1 MYNLSIALNYI
12 FYILYYLCYLYIIR
26 IARVTGRAR
35 EPSISRHMVS
45 RKPTNQTRANESN
58 FNMTWTFTI
67 SLAQS
72 CVVQGRWRLSMIYR
86 KIIDLNWIS

>member
-1 MYNLSIALNYI
+1 MLFIH
-12 FYILYYLCYLYIIR
+12 YLYLR

-45 RKPTNQTRANESN
+45 RKPTNHTCANESN

-67 SLAQS
+67 SFAQS
-72 CVVQGRWRLSMIYR
+72 CVVQGLSMIYR